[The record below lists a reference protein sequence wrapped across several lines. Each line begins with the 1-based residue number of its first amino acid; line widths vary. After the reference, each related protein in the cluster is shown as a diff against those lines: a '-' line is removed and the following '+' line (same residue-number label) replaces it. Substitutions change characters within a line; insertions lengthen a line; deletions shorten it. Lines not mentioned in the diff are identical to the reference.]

1 MICFGIFLFCVAQR
15 EEKES
20 EGNISGQSVDA
31 LFLPL
36 HFRHSHCKLNY
47 DYILYEV
54 LYVCMYTDY
63 PVKLCSNIY
72 LVVWRYSL
80 DCGGKSLVVNAET
93 AFQYILW

>member
-54 LYVCMYTDY
+54 LYVCIQIIQLSYVAIFTWWY
-63 PVKLCSNIY
+63 GGIPWIA
-72 LVVWRYSL
+72 VVSP
-80 DCGGKSLVVNAET
+80 
-93 AFQYILW
+93 LW

>member
-1 MICFGIFLFCVAQR
+1 MICFCIFLFCVAQR

-47 DYILYEV
+47 DYNMKFFM
-54 LYVCMYTDY
+54 YVYR
-63 PVKLCSNIY
+63 LS
-72 LVVWRYSL
+72 S
-80 DCGGKSLVVNAET
+80 
-93 AFQYILW
+93 

>member
-1 MICFGIFLFCVAQR
+1 MICFGIFLFYVAQR

-47 DYILYEV
+47 DYNMKFFM
-54 LYVCMYTDY
+54 YVCR
-63 PVKLCSNIY
+63 LS
-72 LVVWRYSL
+72 S
-80 DCGGKSLVVNAET
+80 
-93 AFQYILW
+93 